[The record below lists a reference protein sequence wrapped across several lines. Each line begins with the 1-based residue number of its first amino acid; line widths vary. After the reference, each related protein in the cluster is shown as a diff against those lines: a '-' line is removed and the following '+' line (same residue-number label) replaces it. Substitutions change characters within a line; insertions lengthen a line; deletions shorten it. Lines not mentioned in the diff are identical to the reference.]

1 MSDCPDHLDVLFAE
15 LRAEPR
21 RPASIDVTLEERI
34 MKEFSNVRGAG
45 RRRGKLA
52 AAIAAAVLVVC
63 VAGGVG
69 VAGGFEALKGWL
81 TGKVELVAPDGSSAT
96 FDVQDDEVLDDQ
108 GNVLGRLTFP
118 GDGSEQP
125 EKGRVT
131 VDPSKRDG

>member
-1 MSDCPDHLDVLFAE
+1 MPDCPDHLDVLFAE

-52 AAIAAAVLVVC
+52 ASIAAAVLVVC

-96 FDVQDDEVLDDQ
+96 LNVQDDEVLDDQ
-108 GNVLGRLTFP
+108 GNVIGRLTFP
-118 GDGSEQP
+118 DGDGEQS
-125 EKGRVT
+125 EKGPVT
-131 VDPSKRDG
+131 VEPSKRDR